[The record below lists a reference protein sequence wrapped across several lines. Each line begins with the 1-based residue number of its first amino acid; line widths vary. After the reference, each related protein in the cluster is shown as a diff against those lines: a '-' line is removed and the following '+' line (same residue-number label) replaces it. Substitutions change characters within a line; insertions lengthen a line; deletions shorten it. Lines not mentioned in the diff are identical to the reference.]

1 MCVCVGY
8 VNMSAVAM
16 ETRRGHQN
24 PQGTEHGCG
33 ELNSF
38 PLQESLGYTFNY

>member
-1 MCVCVGY
+1 MCVYMGY

-16 ETRRGHQN
+16 EAKRGHQN

-38 PLQESLGYTFNY
+38 PLQV